1 MNERNGNEK
10 LDALRKREAA
20 LKTAIAAEKVRNQKR
35 NEKEHARLCSV
46 IGAALVHNAALHP
59 DFEGMLKSILQT
71 AASISDSDRKLLR
84 AKGWV
89 I

>member
-10 LDALRKREAA
+10 LDALRKRAAA
-20 LKTAIAAEKVRNQKR
+20 LKAAIAVEKVRNQKR
-35 NEKEHARLCSV
+35 KENDDARLCSV

-71 AASISDSDRKLLR
+71 ATSISDGDRKLLR